1 MALSMYVGPPG
12 SGKSYEAV
20 FAVLIPAYKAGRTII
35 TNIKGVDPEYWAD
48 NIEPNKGC
56 SLGSI
61 RKVDSGFFTDEGNY
75 PLMDKEG
82 HAIEAGSITAGAL
95 VVVDEAWE
103 VFAPGADSG
112 VTKRMIGYFRT
123 HRHLVDDKG
132 VGSDIVL
139 ITQDVMSIHARIRTV
154 TEFCIAVRNM
164 RFIGLGSRYR
174 SEVFTNWKMTASSRL
189 GMTVRKYDLK
199 VFKFYKSFEAEGAA
213 KVVLTDKSHKAFKWY
228 HMAFLLIL
236 IAGAVYAGIRAPGAY
251 SRMKDGRPTAA
262 AIQSNTKKEC
272 QGSGVL
278 VDLTDRRAFYNGEW
292 RKLDAS
298 SAGPDGRTRWDVG
311 PCFITFSA

>member
-20 FAVLIPAYKAGRTII
+20 FAVLIPAFKAGRTII

-48 NIEPNKGC
+48 NIEPDKGG

-61 RKVDSGFFTDEGNY
+61 RKVDSRFFHDEMNY
-75 PLMDKEG
+75 PLMDDDG
-82 HAIEAGSITAGAL
+82 HAVEAGAITPGCL

-103 VFAPGADSG
+103 VFPPGAESG
-112 VTKRMIGYFRT
+112 VTKRIIGYFRT

-164 RFIGLGSRYR
+164 RFLGLGGRYR
-174 SEVFTNWKMTASSRL
+174 SEVYTNWKMTGSSRL
-189 GMTVRKYDLK
+189 GMTVRKYNKK
-199 VFKFYKSFEAEGAA
+199 VFAFYKSFQAEGAA
-213 KVVLTDKSHKAFKWY
+213 KVVLTDKSHRVFKWY
-228 HMAFLLIL
+228 HMLFVLALIGAA
-236 IAGAVYAGIRAPGAY
+236 IWAGLRVPGTYAG
-251 SRMKDGRPTAA
+251 MKDGKPVTKMDALLA
-262 AIQSNTKKEC
+262 KKEC
-272 QGSGVL
+272 QGSGIL
-278 VDLTDRRAFYNGEW
+278 VDLTDRRAFYEGQW

-298 SAGPDGRTRWDVG
+298 AAGPDGRTRWDVG